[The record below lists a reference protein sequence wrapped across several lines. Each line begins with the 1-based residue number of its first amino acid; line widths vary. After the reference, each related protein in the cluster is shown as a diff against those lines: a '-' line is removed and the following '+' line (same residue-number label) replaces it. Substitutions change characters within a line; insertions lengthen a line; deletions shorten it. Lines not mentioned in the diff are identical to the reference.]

1 MMPGSDQ
8 AAELERSG
16 LAAFRRGDL
25 ATAYDDFLAARAAYD
40 ASGSALKAAEM
51 ANNLCVVLVQLGR
64 GREAVWV
71 VQGTAETF
79 TEGGDLLSAA
89 RAFGN
94 LASAL
99 EAAGDLEEAAT
110 AYQRALEGL
119 RSLGDQAGESQTW
132 QALSRLQLRRGAP
145 LAAATSA
152 QAALDTNPSP
162 GRVRGFL
169 RRILAWAFRL
179 PRP

>member
-8 AAELERSG
+8 APEFERSA
-16 LAAFRRGDL
+16 LEAYRRGDM
-25 ATAYDDFLAARAAYD
+25 AAAYDDFLAARAAYD
-40 ASGSALKAAEM
+40 SSGRPLKAAEM

-89 RAFGN
+89 RASGN

-99 EAAGDLEEAAT
+99 EAAGDLEAAAT
-110 AYQRALEGL
+110 AYQQALEGL
-119 RSLGDQAGESQTW
+119 TSRYLAQAIRLGCSPEDV
-132 QALSRLQLRRGAP
+132 
-145 LAAATSA
+145 AATLEQHMNLWKA
-152 QAALDTNPSP
+152 GDPPDETN
-162 GRVRGFL
+162 
-169 RRILAWAFRL
+169 
-179 PRP
+179 